1 MEPLDNKKSS
11 YRPSK
16 RFLVRGG
23 IATLIVTLILLSQ
36 THWFLSLFGKEKKGL
51 IFTGTETVG
60 QIVGK
65 DSNGN
70 GIPDWEEQLWGL
82 DPTKLTTNG
91 VSHVA
96 LIKERRAQLQV
107 EDNAPLNE
115 TDRLARELFSV
126 ATALGQSGIGT
137 GEGLDRIGQ
146 EIGKNTPTPNTTPH
160 YALSNIRTVTT
171 TGTTLVTYKRDL
183 TKILQTYNA
192 TIPEIE
198 LIVQSIETGNTDQ
211 LDTLNKTVAY
221 YRSLS
226 SQLLSLK
233 VPQSISGYHLD
244 MINSAYGLA
253 EAFEK
258 LKDLNENSVVALVGF
273 AEYRHFAEQ
282 MDAAT
287 GAITTF
293 LSEYDI
299 L

>member
-11 YRPSK
+11 YLPSK
-16 RFLVRGG
+16 RFLIRGG
-23 IATLIVTLILLSQ
+23 VATLIVALILLSQ
-36 THWFLSLFGKEKKGL
+36 TNWFLSLFGKEKKGL
-51 IFTGTETVG
+51 ILTGNETVG

-82 DPTKLTTNG
+82 DPTKLSTNG

-96 LIKERRAQLQV
+96 LIKERRAQLQA
-107 EDNAPLNE
+107 EDSAPLNE

-126 ATALGQSGIGT
+126 ATALGQSGVGT

-171 TGTTLVTYKRDL
+171 TGAALVTYKRDL
-183 TKILQTYNA
+183 TKILRTYSA
-192 TIPEIE
+192 TLPEIE
-198 LIVQSIETGNTDQ
+198 LIIESIETGNTDQ
-211 LDTLNKTVAY
+211 LATLNKTVAY

-244 MINSAYGLA
+244 MTNSAYGLA
-253 EAFEK
+253 NAFEK
-258 LKDLNENSVVALVGF
+258 MTQLEDNSIVSLVGF
-273 AEYRHFAEQ
+273 AEYRYFTEQ
-282 MDAAT
+282 MDSAT